1 MREDVRLLMYLVHRG
16 HVPGGCRRGSSGS
29 LRGLRAR
36 ALWLRLTAQA
46 ILGRRH
52 VLDENNVRAIIGIF
66 IAADK
71 IHVRKA
77 LVALVQLFPFLP
89 FPLRLFGCFARRS

>member
-1 MREDVRLLMYLVHRG
+1 MREDVGLLMCMVDRD
-16 HVPGGCRRGSSGS
+16 HVRGGCRRGSSGS

-36 ALWLRLTAQA
+36 ALWFRLTAQA

-66 IAADK
+66 IAAEK
-71 IHVRKA
+71 FHIREA
-77 LVALVQLFPFLP
+77 LVALVQLFPFSP
-89 FPLRLFGCFARRS
+89 FPLRLFGCFARRT